1 MPTPVIFGSDGA
13 ATEVSGSDEL
23 DETWNGSTSTVVQ
36 VFHGSDGAAT
46 KFIGA
51 DESVETLNGSTSFA
65 EGEENLQRDLRLI
78 LQEQSSNVIK
88 KWGNSEQWVLEL

>member
-1 MPTPVIFGSDGA
+1 M
-13 ATEVSGSDEL
+13 
-23 DETWNGSTSTVVQ
+23 
-36 VFHGSDGAAT
+36 FHGSDGAAT

-51 DESVETLNGSTSFA
+51 DESVETLNGSTSFI

-78 LQEQSSNVIK
+78 LHEQSSNVIK